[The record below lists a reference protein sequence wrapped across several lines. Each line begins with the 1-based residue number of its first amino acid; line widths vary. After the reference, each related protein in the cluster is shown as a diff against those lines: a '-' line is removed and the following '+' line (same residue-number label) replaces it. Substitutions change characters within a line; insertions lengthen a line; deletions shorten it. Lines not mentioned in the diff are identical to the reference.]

1 MTICINGRS
10 SGVPFEI
17 DPASTAV
24 EGEHYEIVGGG
35 RELVLGFNKG
45 TADVAIRF
53 LKKEAGKDKVII
65 RLVEGGLF
73 EGGTNAS
80 VTVNVNGPTLYEDF
94 VGTWVSPTFISGD
107 FIKGM
112 VWGHPTDC
120 DNLPVN
126 NLSTDRLCLLPGQRI
141 R

>member
-1 MTICINGRS
+1 M
-10 SGVPFEI
+10 
-17 DPASTAV
+17 
-24 EGEHYEIVGGG
+24 
-35 RELVLGFNKG
+35 
-45 TADVAIRF
+45 
-53 LKKEAGKDKVII
+53 
-65 RLVEGGLF
+65 VEGGLF
-73 EGGTNAS
+73 EGGTNTS
-80 VTVNVNGPTLYEDF
+80 VTINVNGPTLYEDF

-126 NLSTDRLCLLPGQRI
+126 NLSTDSVYCRGNEYAERGWSA